1 MFILRA
7 LERRIVKNPE
17 SSLPLIH
24 RLFRENFGEF
34 KRRYAI
40 AFFFMGLI
48 ALTTSLSAWIMK
60 DVINEVFLSRD
71 ISRIWMIAG
80 VVLTIFLVKGMASYG
95 QVVTLSRVGNAI
107 VARVQTRLYDHL
119 LKLGVDYYQKQP
131 SSELI
136 TRMSHN
142 AASAREVMNL
152 IVTSFGRDFLSVIGL
167 TTVMVLQDPVLSFFA
182 LVIAP
187 PAIISVSKLIKRVR
201 KFAKEEFLSLAKV
214 ISAMQET
221 AQGIRIIKS
230 FTMEDRMRSVMGDA
244 IAAVESRANKIAQIQ
259 ARTSPLME
267 TLGGVA
273 IAAVILYSGL
283 SVTQG
288 GQSPGEFMS
297 FLTALLLAYEPAKR
311 LARLHVNLEANLIG
325 VRLMYEVLDEA
336 PRQHN
341 ASTQALTVT
350 QGRVDIQ
357 DIGFSYNNR
366 EPVLHGVSLAAAPG
380 ETIALVG
387 PSGGGK
393 STLINLIP
401 RFYDLQ
407 HGKIL
412 VDGQDIQT
420 VTLESLRRH
429 IALVSQDTFLFTG
442 TIRENIRFG
451 HPQATD
457 AEIEDAA
464 RHAYAHDFIMQQP
477 QGYDT
482 LMGENGMTL
491 SGGQR
496 QRVAI
501 ARALLKDAPIVLLDE
516 ATSALDSEAEHEIQK
531 AFERLMSDRTTF
543 VIAHRLSTVR
553 NADKIFVL
561 KQGKIV
567 ESGHHTELL
576 AHDGLY
582 TQLYKL
588 QFSDNSDGT
597 HMRIEDTTT

>member
-1 MFILRA
+1 MNILRFI
-7 LERRIVKNPE
+7 ERRALKNPE
-17 SSLPLIH
+17 SSIPLIH
-24 RLFRENFGEF
+24 RLFRENFHQFRG
-34 KRRYAI
+34 RYAI
-40 AFFFMGLI
+40 AFVFMGII

-60 DVINEVFLSRD
+60 DVINEVFVNKDMQSIWL
-71 ISRIWMIAG
+71 ISGAVM
-80 VVLTIFLVKGMASYG
+80 LIFIIKGLASYG
-95 QVVTLSRVGNAI
+95 QVVTMSRIGNAI
-107 VARVQTRLYDHL
+107 VARVQRRLYDHL

-152 IVTSFGRDFLSVIGL
+152 IVTSLGRDLLSLIGL
-167 TTVMVLQDPVLSFFA
+167 ISVMIIQDPFLSFFA

-187 PAIISVSKLIKRVR
+187 PAVISVGKLIKRVR

-214 ISAMQET
+214 IAAMQET

-230 FTMEDRMRSVMGDA
+230 FTMENRMRAVMGNA
-244 IAAVESRANKIAQIQ
+244 IEAVENRANKIAQIQ

-267 TLGGVA
+267 TLGGLS

-283 SVTQG
+283 RITQS
-288 GQSPGEFMS
+288 GQTPGEFMS

-325 VRLMYEVLDEA
+325 VRLMYEVLDET
-336 PRQHN
+336 PRQQDNDGAPLH
-341 ASTQALTVT
+341 VT
-350 QGRVDIQ
+350 AGRVEIQ
-357 DIGFSYNNR
+357 DATFRYNDGK
-366 EPVLHGVSLAAAPG
+366 PVLNKLSLTAQAG

-401 RFYDLQ
+401 RFYDLKE
-407 HGKIL
+407 GKIL
-412 VDGQDIQT
+412 IDGQDIST
-420 VTLESLRRH
+420 VSLESLRH
-429 IALVSQDTFLFTG
+429 SIALVSQDTFLFTG
-442 TIRENIRFG
+442 TIQDNIRFG
-451 HPQATD
+451 APQATD
-457 AEIEDAA
+457 EEIKQAA
-464 RHAYAHDFIMQQP
+464 IAAYAHDFILAQP
-477 QGYDT
+477 DGYDT
-482 LMGENGMTL
+482 VIGENGMSL

-531 AFERLMSDRTTF
+531 AFERLMQNRTTF

-561 KQGKIV
+561 KEGQIV
-567 ESGHHTELL
+567 ESGSHEALIQQG
-576 AHDGLY
+576 GLY
-582 TQLYKL
+582 SHLYKM
-588 QFSDNSDGT
+588 QFS
-597 HMRIEDTTT
+597 E